1 MSQSITRIKRKQ
13 VRMTGSDLQHPV
25 PAMSRMTLDGETP
38 VNASG
43 QPQDGHVQ
51 RGEQI
56 VNPFEIVAVDEYGI
70 DYDKLIDNF
79 GTRRIDQAILDR
91 FEKLTGHKPHHY
103 LRRGL
108 FFSQR

>member
-1 MSQSITRIKRKQ
+1 
-13 VRMTGSDLQHPV
+13 MTGSKPQHPV

-38 VNASG
+38 INASE
-43 QPQDGHVQ
+43 QPQDGHIQ
-51 RGEQI
+51 TGEQI

-70 DYDKLIDNF
+70 DYDKLIDQF

>member
-1 MSQSITRIKRKQ
+1 MASSEP
-13 VRMTGSDLQHPV
+13 QHPV
-25 PAMSRMTLDGETP
+25 PSMSRMTLGGERP
-38 VNASG
+38 VDASELT
-43 QPQDGHVQ
+43 QDGHIQ

-70 DYDKLIDNF
+70 DYDKLIDKF
-79 GTRRIDQAILDR
+79 GTRRIDQAILER
-91 FEKLTGHKPHHY
+91 FERLTGHKPHHY

>member
-1 MSQSITRIKRKQ
+1 
-13 VRMTGSDLQHPV
+13 MTGLEHQHPV
-25 PAMSRMTLDGETP
+25 PAMSRMTLDGERP
-38 VNASG
+38 VNASE
-43 QPQDGHVQ
+43 QTQDGHIQ

-70 DYDKLIDNF
+70 DYDKLIDKF
-79 GTRRIDQAILDR
+79 GTRRIDEAILER
-91 FEKLTGHKPHHY
+91 FERLTGHKPHHY